1 MDIMNYIR
9 PDAFILVPALY
20 VLGLFL
26 RQTPHIPVWSH
37 VWIKLAFAVIACL
50 LYYGFIIQA
59 VVQGILVTGAAVISR
74 EILQNT
80 MTNINQRRLANNE
93 KKKKEKEEEEKE

>member
-1 MDIMNYIR
+1 MDLTIYIR

-20 VLGLFL
+20 ILGLFL
-26 RQTPHIPVWSH
+26 RQTPRIPVWSY

-59 VVQGILVTGAAVISR
+59 VVQGILCAGAAVVSR

-80 MTNINQRRLANNE
+80 MTSINQRKVNHKETKNKNE
-93 KKKKEKEEEEKE
+93 E

>member
-1 MDIMNYIR
+1 MDLTLYIR
-9 PDAFILVPALY
+9 PDAFILVPAIY

-26 RQTPHIPVWSH
+26 RQTPQVPVWSY
-37 VWIKLAFAVIACL
+37 VWIKLTFAVIACL

-80 MTNINQRRLANNE
+80 MTSINQRKNHNTE
-93 KKKKEKEEEEKE
+93 TKKKDKEE